1 MEKSKN
7 KISMK
12 YEDLKP
18 YLEQRLIREEAH
30 PNYSNIRI
38 FNYLPELQFSNKWD
52 DVNKLCRGLIM
63 DVSSNEIIA
72 RPLKKFFNWQE
83 HIEQGLP
90 IPNETPLITE
100 KIDGSLII
108 HSKINGKDCL
118 STRGSFISNQA
129 IWATNWWN
137 ENIKEN
143 IYKEGWTHLF
153 EVVFP
158 QNIIVVRYDFS
169 GLVYLGSI
177 NNITGQTFFFPMPNP
192 IRVVKAINNN
202 DFTKLLEMDGEN
214 EEGFVIHFPISDLRL
229 KIKFPQYVKLHR
241 VVTGMSEI
249 AIWEML
255 KEGKSIS
262 ELINNCPDEFFK
274 WVESVANKL
283 TSNYSEIEKNCKE
296 ITAHAK
302 TLTTRKEQALY
313 ITQFK
318 NSGVCFKML
327 DNEDYSEVIW
337 KTLKPKGAT
346 KI

>member
-1 MEKSKN
+1 MKILYKNIIPYIEKK
-7 KISMK
+7 
-12 YEDLKP
+12 
-18 YLEQRLIREEAH
+18 LINENIH
-30 PNYSNIRI
+30 PFNNNIRI
-38 FNYLPELQFSNKWD
+38 FNYSPEVQFNKLWD
-52 DVNKLCRGLIM
+52 DITMSCRGLILNIQN
-63 DVSSNEIIA
+63 NEILA
-72 RPLKKFFNWQE
+72 FPFKKFFNYSE
-83 HIEQGLP
+83 FVENKNIIPTESP
-90 IPNETPLITE
+90 IITE
-100 KIDGSLII
+100 KMDGSLGIMYE
-108 HSKINGKDCL
+108 INNKEYI
-118 STRGSFISNQA
+118 STRGSFESEQA
-129 IWATNWWN
+129 IWANAWLKK
-137 ENIKEN
+137 NIKQK
-143 IYKEGWTHLF
+143 IKKEGYTHLF
-153 EVVFP
+153 EIISISSRVVV
-158 QNIIVVRYDFS
+158 NYDFS

-177 NNITGQTFFFPMPNP
+177 NNETGRTSFFEMPSS
-192 IRVVKAINNN
+192 IRTVKKIGNT
-202 DFTKLLEMDGEN
+202 DLSKLLEMDNEN

-241 VVTGMSEI
+241 IVTGMSEI